1 MKIKYPI
8 KFLLNIVI
16 LSLLIWA
23 GLKLYHEEKNAI
35 HIAFVGPLSG
45 SDATVGIAMKRAVQ
59 LYLDSVNK
67 QGGVNKKKVMLET
80 FDDKNDPNEAIIA
93 AQKIVAD
100 NRAIAV
106 IGHNYSA
113 CSISAGKIYQKQGIV
128 AITPSSTHA
137 EVTEHNKWYFRTV
150 FNDNLQG
157 HFLANYAKNLL
168 QQDTVSIIYSN
179 TVYGSHLA
187 EVFET
192 TSKALN
198 VEVKYKW
205 QLEQKNELRHNIVQ
219 ILNELRS
226 KQDAGLIFLATHAP
240 EGVMLVKLIKDMKIK
255 NPLIAPDSYASK
267 SFSEG
272 FKKYIKEKRTLGY
285 YTSDIHVSTPFLF
298 DTANRNAQQLNSIYE
313 EKYGE
318 QLPLQAFFAVDAA
331 IVILEAI
338 KQSDFRGKPKTLKID
353 RKNIRDAITFFNSPE
368 QAIEG
373 YTGLNYFDSR
383 GNATKSVLMGVYK
396 KNHLIST
403 FQQLNLVPYYLDE
416 YHQQPAPIYFLIN
429 KNKKYMYQTHV
440 VYTGIQFNEIS
451 DFNPKTLTYTQDFF
465 LWFRFEGQ
473 INPQDIVFL
482 NSIEPIPL
490 GTPLAEET
498 VGKESYRLYRIK
510 GEFKANVHFS
520 RSHIFSTEYRL
531 GVNFRHR
538 DLERNNLVYVK
549 DVLGMEPV
557 YESTL
562 LDDKIKNIQQLST
575 LKDWIIKGVD
585 FFQAT
590 VEKKVLGAP
599 KYLLLDHSLEYSTFN
614 AEIWISNNADFY
626 HAIIPSHFTTE
637 FFIFSAI
644 ITLLLI
650 FFSYKQKRNIKHLK
664 YLWFLQ
670 AIFAFILLIS
680 TEVVVEHWIANHSQ
694 IIFQIKTITMIFE
707 LLWWIIPAILLN
719 IAVEH
724 FLWLPLEKK
733 TGHSIPNLVR
743 FLVSLLIYLL
753 AALGIVGFVFEQ
765 AVTSLLATSGVVA
778 MIVGLGIQVNL
789 ANIFSGIGLSIERSF
804 RIGDW
809 VKVGDFDEG
818 QVVNMNWRVTQ
829 IETRKG
835 YILSIPNST
844 VSQSDIHNFSYPD
857 NQYRLRL
864 TVPIAT
870 NHDPRKVEEI
880 FINAILSVEEVI
892 KDFKPV
898 IWLKDVQTDA
908 GKEEWVAVYIIVFE
922 TKNYLLKFRTLKQ
935 VWDNIW
941 VHLNNNGILPKLSH
955 YQTEEETQK
964 SNQSA
969 TFPIEIKLNKVF
981 QSEDLQK
988 MMVNRTR

>member
-1 MKIKYPI
+1 M
-8 KFLLNIVI
+8 KFLLSIVI

-35 HIAFVGPLSG
+35 HIALVGPLSG
-45 SDATVGIAMKRAVQ
+45 HNATVGIAMKQAVQ
-59 LYLDSVNK
+59 LYLDNVNE
-67 QGGVNKKKVMLET
+67 QGGVNKKKVILDT

-113 CSISAGKIYQKQGIV
+113 CSISAGKIYKKQGIP
-128 AITPSSTHA
+128 AISPSSTHA
-137 EVTEHNKWYFRTV
+137 KVTENNKWYFRTV

-157 HFLANYAKNLL
+157 HFLANYAKNL
-168 QQDTVSIIYSN
+168 QQNSVSIIYAD
-179 TVYGSHLA
+179 TIYGSYLA
-187 EVFET
+187 KVFEQ

-205 QLEQKNELRHNIVQ
+205 KLSLKNDLRHDVVQ
-219 ILNELRS
+219 VLNELRT
-226 KQDAGLIFLATHAP
+226 KQDAGLIFLATHAH

-272 FKKYIKEKRTLGY
+272 FKKYIKEKRTPGH
-285 YTSDIHVSTPFLF
+285 YTSNIHVSTPFLL
-298 DTANRNAQQLNSIYE
+298 DTANKNALQLNSIYE
-313 EKYGE
+313 KKYEE
-318 QLPLQAFFAVDAA
+318 QLPWQAFFAVDAA

-338 KQSDFRGKPKTLKID
+338 KQTEFRGKLKTLKTD
-353 RKNIRDAITFFNSPE
+353 RRNVRDAITLFNAPE
-368 QAIEG
+368 QAVEG
-373 YTGLNYFDSR
+373 YTGLNYFDNH

-403 FQQLNLVPYYLDE
+403 FQQLNLVPYYLDKS
-416 YHQQPAPIYFLIN
+416 HQQPAPIFFLIN
-429 KNKKYMYQTHV
+429 KNKKYMYKTHV
-440 VYTGIQFNEIS
+440 VYTGIQFNEVS
-451 DFNPKTLTYTQDFF
+451 HFNPKKLTYTQDFY

-482 NSIEPIPL
+482 NAIEPIPL

-498 VGKESYRLYRIK
+498 IGKETYRLYRIK
-510 GEFKANVHFS
+510 GEFKANIHSS
-520 RSHIFSTEYRL
+520 RDQIFSTEYRL
-531 GVNFRHR
+531 GVNFRHH

-575 LKDWIIKGVD
+575 LKDWKIKGVD

-590 VEKKVLGAP
+590 VKKKVLGAP
-599 KYLLLDHSLEYSTFN
+599 KYLLLDNGLEYSTFN
-614 AEIWISNNADFY
+614 AEIWISDNADFY
-626 HAIIPSHFTTE
+626 HAIILSHFSME
-637 FFIFSAI
+637 FFLFSAI

-650 FFSYKQKRNIKHLK
+650 FFSYNKKWDVKHLE
-664 YLWFLQ
+664 YFWFLQ
-670 AIFAFILLIS
+670 VIFAFILLIS
-680 TEVVVEHWIANHSQ
+680 AEVVVERWIANHIQ
-694 IIFQIKTITMIFE
+694 IVHTKTVVLTFK
-707 LLWWIIPAILLN
+707 LLWWIIPAILLQ
-719 IAVEH
+719 IAVER
-724 FLWLPLEKK
+724 FVWLPLEEK

-765 AVTSLLATSGVVA
+765 AITSLLATSGIVA

-809 VKVGDFDEG
+809 VKIGDFEEG

-835 YILSIPNST
+835 YILSLPNST

-857 NQYRLRL
+857 NKYRLRL

-870 NHDPRKVEEI
+870 NHDPRKVEKI
-880 FINAILSVEEVI
+880 IINAVLSVKEVI
-892 KDFKPV
+892 KNFKPV
-898 IWLKDVQTDA
+898 IWLKDVQTEA
-908 GKEEWVAVYIIVFE
+908 GKEEWVAIYIVVFE
-922 TKNYLLKFRTLKQ
+922 TKNYPRKFRILKQ

-941 VHLNNNGILPKLSH
+941 AHLNNNGILPKLSH
-955 YQTEEETQK
+955 YQTENESK
-964 SNQSA
+964 DSNQSA
-969 TFPIEIKLNKVF
+969 TSPFEVKLNKVF
-981 QSEDLQK
+981 KSDDLQK
-988 MMVNRTR
+988 MMVNRTH

>member
-1 MKIKYPI
+1 MKTKYSI
-8 KFLLNIVI
+8 LLLLGIFV

-45 SDATVGIAMKRAVQ
+45 YDATVGIAMNRAVQ

-67 QGGVNKKKVMLET
+67 QGGVNKKKVILDT
-80 FDDKNDPNEAIIA
+80 FDDRNDPKQAIRA
-93 AQKIVAD
+93 AQEIVTD
-100 NRAIAV
+100 NRAVAV
-106 IGHNYSA
+106 IGHNTV
-113 CSISAGKIYQKQGIV
+113 CSNSAGKIYQEQEIP
-128 AITPSSTHA
+128 AISPISTHA
-137 EVTEHNKWYFRTV
+137 EVTKNNEWCFRTV

-157 HFLANYAKNLL
+157 HFLANYAKNIL

-179 TVYGSHLA
+179 TAYGSYLA
-187 EVFET
+187 KVFEK

-205 QLEQKNELRHNIVQ
+205 QLERKNLRDNIVQ
-219 ILNELRS
+219 ILNKLRT
-226 KQDAGLIFLATHAP
+226 KPDDDDAGLIFLATHAP
-240 EGVMLVKLIKDMKIK
+240 EGVMLVKLIKDMKIT
-255 NPLIAPDSYASK
+255 NPLIAPDSYARK

-272 FKKYIKEKRTLGY
+272 LKKYIKEKRTPGY
-285 YTSDIHVSTPFLF
+285 YTNDIHVSTPFLL
-298 DTANRNAQQLNSIYE
+298 DTANRNAQQLNSLYE
-313 EKYGE
+313 KKYGE
-318 QLPLQAFFAVDAA
+318 QLPWQAFFAVDAA

-338 KQSDFRGKPKTLKID
+338 KQTEFLGKPNTLKTD
-353 RKNIRDAITFFNSPE
+353 RKNIRDAITFFNAPT
-368 QAIEG
+368 QAVEG
-373 YTGLNYFDSR
+373 HTGLNYFDNH
-383 GNATKSVLMGVYK
+383 GNAIKSVLMGVYK

-416 YHQQPAPIYFLIN
+416 SHQQPAPIFFLIN
-429 KNKKYMYQTHV
+429 KNKKYMYQTQV
-440 VYTGIQFNEIS
+440 VYTGIEFNEIS
-451 DFNPKTLTYTQDFF
+451 HFNPKTLTYSQDFY

-473 INPQDIVFL
+473 IKPQDIVFL
-482 NSIEPIPL
+482 NAIEPIPL
-490 GTPLAEET
+490 GAPLVEET
-498 VGKESYRLYRIK
+498 IAKETYLLYRIK
-510 GEFKANVHFS
+510 GQFKANVHFP
-520 RSHIFSTEYRL
+520 RDHIFSTEYRL
-531 GVNFRHR
+531 GINFRHR
-538 DLERNNLVYVK
+538 DLERKNLVYVK

-557 YESTL
+557 SESTL
-562 LDDKIKNIQQLST
+562 LDDKIKNIQLST

-599 KYLLLDHSLEYSTFN
+599 KYILLDNRLEYSTFN
-614 AEIWISNNADFY
+614 AEIWISDNADFY
-626 HAIIPSHFTTE
+626 HAIIPSIFSTE

-650 FFSYKQKRNIKHLK
+650 FFSYNQKRHIK
-664 YLWFLQ
+664 YLNYLWILQ
-670 AIFAFILLIS
+670 VIFAFILLIS
-680 TEVVVEHWIANHSQ
+680 TEVVVERWIANNAQ
-694 IIFQIKTITMIFE
+694 IVHIKTVVMTFK

-719 IAVEH
+719 IAVER
-724 FLWLPLEKK
+724 FLLLPLEKK

-753 AALGIVGFVFEQ
+753 VALAIVGFVFEQ
-765 AVTSLLATSGVVA
+765 AITSLLATSGVLA

-804 RIGDW
+804 RIDDW
-809 VKVGDFDEG
+809 VKIGDFDEG

-870 NHDPRKVEEI
+870 NHDPRKIEEI
-880 FINAILSVEEVI
+880 LINAIFSVEEVI

-898 IWLKDVQTDA
+898 IWLKDFQTEA
-908 GKEEWVAVYIIVFE
+908 GKEEWAAFYIVVFE
-922 TKNYLLKFRTLKQ
+922 TKNYHRKFRILKK

-941 VHLNNNGILPKLSH
+941 VHLNKNDILPKLSH
-955 YQTEEETQK
+955 YQIEEVSKE
-964 SNQSA
+964 SSQSA
-969 TFPIEIKLNKVF
+969 TSPIEVKLDKVF
-981 QSEDLQK
+981 KSDNLQK
-988 MMVNRTR
+988 MMVNSTR